1 MISPIAARMRVIVSG
16 VGGLSQLIAQGSPL
30 NNLDPE
36 ALTFLP
42 TDEARKLIATGFD
55 DRLPAELQEQV
66 LALSGGHPWILQ
78 GILGILWE
86 ERDALDAKL
95 VAASAARCAQ
105 SRRRFCDVGKSF
117 WRSEQGSL

>member
-1 MISPIAARMRVIVSG
+1 MSG

-95 VAASAARCAQ
+95 VAASARALCAIATTFL
-105 SRRRFCDVGKSF
+105 RRG
-117 WRSEQGSL
+117 